1 MNTIMKGFILL
12 NLFLIYSRYCRT
24 VHLVI
29 FIPEEQSYLN
39 LAAEL
44 AIDRHNLLQDNMS
57 DNYVTV
63 NFHKINHRDPRSW
76 SNSIKNVC
84 LNIQND
90 TTEHPDLLI
99 DLTPPSQA
107 SCGIQKLAQQIDS
120 GIITLNYYDC
130 PPLYIN
136 QTLLNKSNLITELNI
151 PSVNFPP
158 EAVASALSVFGNTI
172 AGSLR
177 TETIIRGSDES
188 GSQITISDYRDYPS
202 VRRFYLTLPSQLN
215 ESQLAQ
221 SLEEIKNVVMNK
233 LWLLLVDSQTV
244 WNILTTV
251 AKFQQTDVQNWII
264 YEEHVNCNFLC
275 MGSDVTGKR
284 NCLTYS
290 NLNKLYCLK
299 IGTSG
304 ADKNELEMIQ
314 NYYGIIWNNESFKQF
329 VALSAYETVKSGLL
343 ALNSLLVDN
352 QWPESIKS
360 TNSSRKI
367 CDSSVPTIDSTMRF
381 YRYLEAIT
389 RLPKRN
395 GTTGIIDFNK
405 TVTNQYA
412 IFHLQQCFGK
422 SNSSEAMCYDVN
434 STFIYPQNKVTYN
447 QSMLES
453 DRRQKIHVSVIHDP
467 PYAVRLGRNKW
478 TGYCVEVFEEIA
490 RRLNI
495 DYEFVEQTDGDY
507 GTRLENGRWSGMI
520 GQVSRKN
527 TDIGLGP
534 LIQDAEKSLIVD
546 FTVPYYESVGIT
558 MVSKIN
564 EDLKLGA
571 LFFLD
576 VFTWDVWVTAVV
588 AVFIIGFLLAF
599 IDKYSPYSYQNQPKK
614 GDSESMGTVFT
625 VKESLWYVLGSCTQQ
640 GEYMDPRSAST
651 RILVAGLW
659 LLVLIII
666 AMFSANLAAKL
677 TVTGLQKEIN
687 TFKKL
692 IEQKEVKYTVR
703 SNSSELK
710 FFEKLKSAEESI
722 FEIWKQKVVY
732 NNEFTANYTVWQY
745 PVTEKYGII
754 YSRMREWG
762 FSNSHEETIKL
773 INDGWVIFMETPRA
787 AYYIANECKLK
798 RFDNRIGSW
807 YYSMILIPRSPLTSA
822 FNEIIYSLEADYTL
836 DTLRAKWWASNT
848 SRCGTLSVD
857 EGYDFEEVGGMFSL
871 LGCGLL
877 IGVVLLISEIVTF
890 HILLK
895 KQQTQVANEPQ
906 RLPPQPVT
914 NSAPETIQEEEES
927 TNNLSTRNPVAS
939 NLITITTTDYSDPNQ
954 EAISLNE

>member
-1 MNTIMKGFILL
+1 MNNEITCF
-12 NLFLIYSRYCRT
+12 
-24 VHLVI
+24 VPLVI

-44 AIDRHNLLQDNMS
+44 AINRHNLLQDNMS

-90 TTEHPDLLI
+90 TIEHPDLLI

-136 QTLLNKSNLITELNI
+136 QTLFNKSNLITELNI

-405 TVTNQYA
+405 TVTNQHA

-467 PYAVRLGRNKW
+467 PYAVHLGRNKW

-677 TVTGLQKEIN
+677 TVSGLQGEIN

-914 NSAPETIQEEEES
+914 NSVPETIQEEEES

>member
-1 MNTIMKGFILL
+1 
-12 NLFLIYSRYCRT
+12 
-24 VHLVI
+24 
-29 FIPEEQSYLN
+29 
-39 LAAEL
+39 
-44 AIDRHNLLQDNMS
+44 
-57 DNYVTV
+57 
-63 NFHKINHRDPRSW
+63 
-76 SNSIKNVC
+76 
-84 LNIQND
+84 
-90 TTEHPDLLI
+90 
-99 DLTPPSQA
+99 
-107 SCGIQKLAQQIDS
+107 
-120 GIITLNYYDC
+120 
-130 PPLYIN
+130 
-136 QTLLNKSNLITELNI
+136 
-151 PSVNFPP
+151 
-158 EAVASALSVFGNTI
+158 
-172 AGSLR
+172 
-177 TETIIRGSDES
+177 
-188 GSQITISDYRDYPS
+188 
-202 VRRFYLTLPSQLN
+202 
-215 ESQLAQ
+215 
-221 SLEEIKNVVMNK
+221 
-233 LWLLLVDSQTV
+233 
-244 WNILTTV
+244 
-251 AKFQQTDVQNWII
+251 
-264 YEEHVNCNFLC
+264 

-299 IGTSG
+299 IGTAG

-352 QWPESIKS
+352 QWPENIKS

-367 CDSSVPTIDSTMRF
+367 CDSSMPTIDSTMRF

-405 TVTNQYA
+405 TVTNQHA

-677 TVTGLQKEIN
+677 TVSGLQGEIN

-848 SRCGTLSVD
+848 SHCGTLSVD

-895 KQQTQVANEPQ
+895 KQQTQVANEP
-906 RLPPQPVT
+906 RKLPPQPVT
-914 NSAPETIQEEEES
+914 NSVPESILKEKES

>member
-1 MNTIMKGFILL
+1 MNNEITCF
-12 NLFLIYSRYCRT
+12 
-24 VHLVI
+24 VPLVI

-44 AIDRHNLLQDNMS
+44 AINRHNLLQDNMS

-90 TTEHPDLLI
+90 TIEHPDLLI

-188 GSQITISDYRDYPS
+188 GSQISISDYRDYPS

-405 TVTNQYA
+405 TVTNQHA

-447 QSMLES
+447 QNMLES

-588 AVFIIGFLLAF
+588 VVFIIGFLLAF

-677 TVTGLQKEIN
+677 TVSGLQGEIN

-914 NSAPETIQEEEES
+914 NSVPETIQEEEES
-927 TNNLSTRNPVAS
+927 TYNLSTRNPVAS

>member
-1 MNTIMKGFILL
+1 MNNEITCF
-12 NLFLIYSRYCRT
+12 
-24 VHLVI
+24 VPLVI

-264 YEEHVNCNFLC
+264 YEEHVNF
-275 MGSDVTGKR
+275 
-284 NCLTYS
+284 
-290 NLNKLYCLK
+290 
-299 IGTSG
+299 
-304 ADKNELEMIQ
+304 
-314 NYYGIIWNNESFKQF
+314 
-329 VALSAYETVKSGLL
+329 
-343 ALNSLLVDN
+343 DN

-422 SNSSEAMCYDVN
+422 SNSSEAMCYDV
-434 STFIYPQNKVTYN
+434 
-447 QSMLES
+447 
-453 DRRQKIHVSVIHDP
+453 VSYFLLYDTLWDDNFKCI
-467 PYAVRLGRNKW
+467 
-478 TGYCVEVFEEIA
+478 I
-490 RRLNI
+490 
-495 DYEFVEQTDGDY
+495 
-507 GTRLENGRWSGMI
+507 
-520 GQVSRKN
+520 
-527 TDIGLGP
+527 
-534 LIQDAEKSLIVD
+534 
-546 FTVPYYESVGIT
+546 
-558 MVSKIN
+558 
-564 EDLKLGA
+564 
-571 LFFLD
+571 FFL
-576 VFTWDVWVTAVV
+576 
-588 AVFIIGFLLAF
+588 
-599 IDKYSPYSYQNQPKK
+599 
-614 GDSESMGTVFT
+614 
-625 VKESLWYVLGSCTQQ
+625 
-640 GEYMDPRSAST
+640 
-651 RILVAGLW
+651 
-659 LLVLIII
+659 
-666 AMFSANLAAKL
+666 
-677 TVTGLQKEIN
+677 
-687 TFKKL
+687 
-692 IEQKEVKYTVR
+692 
-703 SNSSELK
+703 SNS
-710 FFEKLKSAEESI
+710 
-722 FEIWKQKVVY
+722 
-732 NNEFTANYTVWQY
+732 
-745 PVTEKYGII
+745 
-754 YSRMREWG
+754 RMDK
-762 FSNSHEETIKL
+762 TI
-773 INDGWVIFMETPRA
+773 DSF
-787 AYYIANECKLK
+787 
-798 RFDNRIGSW
+798 
-807 YYSMILIPRSPLTSA
+807 
-822 FNEIIYSLEADYTL
+822 
-836 DTLRAKWWASNT
+836 
-848 SRCGTLSVD
+848 
-857 EGYDFEEVGGMFSL
+857 
-871 LGCGLL
+871 
-877 IGVVLLISEIVTF
+877 
-890 HILLK
+890 
-895 KQQTQVANEPQ
+895 
-906 RLPPQPVT
+906 
-914 NSAPETIQEEEES
+914 
-927 TNNLSTRNPVAS
+927 
-939 NLITITTTDYSDPNQ
+939 
-954 EAISLNE
+954 

>member
-1 MNTIMKGFILL
+1 
-12 NLFLIYSRYCRT
+12 
-24 VHLVI
+24 
-29 FIPEEQSYLN
+29 
-39 LAAEL
+39 
-44 AIDRHNLLQDNMS
+44 MS
-57 DNYVTV
+57 VKYVTV
-63 NFHKINHRDPRSW
+63 NFHKINHRDLHSW

-84 LNIQND
+84 LNVQND
-90 TTEHPDLLI
+90 TEKHPDLLI

-107 SCGIQKLAQQIDS
+107 ICGIQKLAQQIDS

-136 QTLLNKSNLITELNI
+136 QTLLNESNLITELNI
-151 PSVNFPP
+151 PSIKFPP
-158 EAVASALSVFGNTI
+158 EALASALSVFGNTI
-172 AGSLR
+172 SGSLR
-177 TETIIRGSDES
+177 TETIIRDNDET
-188 GSQITISDYRDYPS
+188 GSQITLSDYRDYPS

-221 SLEEIKNVVMNK
+221 TLGEIKNVVMTK
-233 LWLLLVDSQTV
+233 LWLLLVDSPTV

-251 AKFQQTDVQNWII
+251 AKSQQTDVQNWII
-264 YEEHVNCNFLC
+264 YEEHINCNFLC
-275 MGSDVTGKR
+275 VGSDVTGKR
-284 NCLTYS
+284 NCLKYN

-299 IGTSG
+299 VSTAG
-304 ADKNELEMIQ
+304 ADQQEFEMIQ
-314 NYYGIIWNNESFKQF
+314 NYYGRLWNNESFKQF
-329 VALSAYETVKSGLL
+329 IALSVYETVKSGLL

-360 TNSSRKI
+360 TNSSTKI
-367 CDSSVPTIDSTMRF
+367 CDSPMPTVDSTTRF

-405 TVTNQYA
+405 TLTNQNVV
-412 IFHLQQCFGK
+412 FQLQQCFGE
-422 SNSSEAMCYDVN
+422 SNTSEAMCYDIN
-434 STFIYPQNKVTYN
+434 STFIYPQNKVIYN
-447 QSMLES
+447 QNMLES
-453 DRRQKIHVSVIHDP
+453 DRRQKILVSVIHDP
-467 PYAVRLGRNKW
+467 PYAVRLGQNKW

-507 GTRLENGRWSGMI
+507 GTRLQNGLWSGMI

-534 LIQDAEKSLIVD
+534 LILDAEKSLIAD

-588 AVFIIGFLLAF
+588 VVFIIGFLLAF

-614 GDSESMGTVFT
+614 GDGESMGTVFT

-651 RILVAGLW
+651 RVLVAGLW

-677 TVTGLQKEIN
+677 TVSGLQGEIN

-692 IEQKEVKYTVR
+692 IEQKDVKYTVR

-722 FEIWKQKVVY
+722 FEMWKQKVVY

-745 PVTEKYGII
+745 PVTEKYGLI

-762 FSNSHEETIKL
+762 FSNSHEETMKL
-773 INDGWVIFMETPRA
+773 INDGWVIFMETPKA
-787 AYYIANECKLK
+787 DYYIANECKLK
-798 RFDNRIGSW
+798 RFGNRIGSW
-807 YYSMILIPRSPLTSA
+807 YYSMILIPRSPLTAA

-836 DTLRAKWWASNT
+836 DMLRAKWWASNT
-848 SRCGTLSVD
+848 SRCEALSLD

-877 IGVVLLISEIVTF
+877 IGVALLISEIVIF

-895 KQQTQVANEPQ
+895 KQQTKVANEPP
-906 RLPPQPVT
+906 RLPQQSVT
-914 NSAPETIQEEEES
+914 NSVPEAIQEEEES
-927 TNNLSTRNPVAS
+927 TNNLSTRNPVAL

-954 EAISLNE
+954 EVNSLNE

>member
-1 MNTIMKGFILL
+1 MLNNMNTIMKGFILL

-44 AIDRHNLLQDNMS
+44 AINRHNLLQDNMS

-90 TTEHPDLLI
+90 TIEHPDLLI

-188 GSQITISDYRDYPS
+188 GSQISISDYRDYPS

-405 TVTNQYA
+405 TVTNQHA

-434 STFIYPQNKVTYN
+434 KVTYN
-447 QSMLES
+447 QNMLES

-576 VFTWDVWVTAVV
+576 VFTWDVWVTAVAV
-588 AVFIIGFLLAF
+588 VFIIGFLLAF

-677 TVTGLQKEIN
+677 TVSGLQGEIN

-914 NSAPETIQEEEES
+914 NSVPETIQEEEES